1 MRNLINHESV
11 GHSYNLVILN
21 ENKKIVLDKF
31 KYDNIDYRSLRFIT
45 SQSKNWI
52 QVNIDKKQIEE
63 SDMLFPVMTQLVI
76 EYDDIF
82 TKEKCI
88 FMSYIVQRLIKPMV
102 KK

>member
-1 MRNLINHESV
+1 M
-11 GHSYNLVILN
+11 ILN
-21 ENKKIVLDKF
+21 ENKKIMLDKF

-88 FMSYIVQRLIKPMV
+88 FMSYIVQRLIKPMM